1 MWHGGKARMTEW
13 VFSES
18 VFDGAS
24 LGPVSLCIENGHII
38 EVAPLARRGAEISG
52 AIMPGFLDLQV
63 NGGGGV
69 LLNAEPSR
77 ISEICAAH
85 RRFGTVGIM
94 PTVITDAP
102 DVLIAVT
109 DAILAAKD
117 DVLGLHIEGP
127 HIALSKRGTHSA
139 EHVRPMDDNTI
150 AAVKRLRD
158 AGVTVLLTLAPEIVG
173 AAAIADLMAM
183 GVIVSLGHSDATA
196 EEAEAGFAAGAQAVT
211 HLFNAMSPMTH
222 RAAGLAGV
230 AMERAPFVGL
240 IADGIHVEDRVLKIA
255 VRATQGQIFLVSD
268 AMPTVGGPDQFD
280 LYGTTIRVEDGR
292 LLNAEGAL
300 AGAHTTMAEGVV
312 RLIGLGVPPKDV
324 LHMTITNPAALIGRS
339 DLASLVGRS
348 VEDVIVLNQDW
359 GVNDPLA
366 SFVGH

>member
-1 MWHGGKARMTEW
+1 M
-13 VFSES
+13 
-18 VFDGAS
+18 
-24 LGPVSLCIENGHII
+24 
-38 EVAPLARRGAEISG
+38 
-52 AIMPGFLDLQV
+52 
-63 NGGGGV
+63 
-69 LLNAEPSR
+69 
-77 ISEICAAH
+77 
-85 RRFGTVGIM
+85 
-94 PTVITDAP
+94 
-102 DVLIAVT
+102 
-109 DAILAAKD
+109 
-117 DVLGLHIEGP
+117 
-127 HIALSKRGTHSA
+127 
-139 EHVRPMDDNTI
+139 
-150 AAVKRLRD
+150 
-158 AGVTVLLTLAPEIVG
+158 
-173 AAAIADLMAM
+173 
-183 GVIVSLGHSDATA
+183 
-196 EEAEAGFAAGAQAVT
+196 T

>member
-1 MWHGGKARMTEW
+1 MTEW

-24 LGPVSLCIENGHII
+24 LGPASLCIENGQIV
-38 EVAPLARRGAEISG
+38 EVAPLARRGAEISS
-52 AIMPGFLDLQV
+52 AIVPGFLDLQV

-69 LLNAEPSR
+69 LLNAGPSR

-102 DVLIAVT
+102 NVLTAVT
-109 DAILAAKD
+109 DAIIAAKE

-127 HIALSKRGTHSA
+127 HIAMSKRGTHSA

-173 AAAIADLMAM
+173 EAAIADLMAM

-255 VRATQGQIFLVSD
+255 VRATQGRIFLVSD

-280 LYGTTIRVEDGR
+280 LYGSTIRVEDGR
-292 LLNAEGAL
+292 LVNAEGAL
-300 AGAHTTMAEGVV
+300 AGAHTTMAEGVA

-324 LHMTITNPAALIGRS
+324 LHMAITNPAALIRRS

-348 VEDVIVLNQDW
+348 VEDVIVLNHDW
-359 GVNDPLA
+359 VVNGPLA